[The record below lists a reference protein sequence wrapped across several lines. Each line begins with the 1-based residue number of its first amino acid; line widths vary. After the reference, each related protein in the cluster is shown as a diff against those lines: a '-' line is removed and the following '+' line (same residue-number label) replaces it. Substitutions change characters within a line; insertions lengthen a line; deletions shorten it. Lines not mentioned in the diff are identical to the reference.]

1 MASTTAVNEI
11 RKFDWIDK
19 LRGIAILM
27 VVAVHVI
34 DALPLGYKRGFV
46 ASVFEFGQLGVQL
59 FFVASAITLCL
70 STKGRAHDAQAL
82 PAFFVRRYFRIAPM
96 YYLGVVLYCLI
107 SCLRHW
113 YVQGVFTPSPQYSA
127 IGVFTNLVFIHGF
140 TPASNNSL
148 VPGGWSIGTEFAF
161 YAVFPALFAALHWS
175 ARRLPIAAVVV
186 GLILVCLGAEWVLST
201 ITGVWVQN
209 NTFLYFNLLN
219 QLPVFLIGMLA
230 YWILQSGRRPA
241 NALLWTLIAL
251 AAALLVLAWHSEVRL
266 AFFAVPLV
274 AACGFA
280 CLALWWSART
290 TRDDWLSEVGRRSYS
305 IYILHF
311 FAVQLLEPALRRS
324 VVAGLSTDLTILVC
338 FVIGSGLAYFMAGM
352 THRWIELPGIALGKR
367 VIERLRER

>member
-113 YVQGVFTPSPQYSA
+113 YVQGVYTPSPQYSA

-161 YAVFPALFAALHWS
+161 YAIFPALFAALRAGSVALYGAAMWGS
-175 ARRLPIAAVVV
+175 AAGSHSVRSMPLRMPTRASRRLR
-186 GLILVCLGAEWVLST
+186 
-201 ITGVWVQN
+201 IT
-209 NTFLYFNLLN
+209 
-219 QLPVFLIGMLA
+219 P
-230 YWILQSGRRPA
+230 SRP
-241 NALLWTLIAL
+241 
-251 AAALLVLAWHSEVRL
+251 
-266 AFFAVPLV
+266 
-274 AACGFA
+274 
-280 CLALWWSART
+280 
-290 TRDDWLSEVGRRSYS
+290 
-305 IYILHF
+305 
-311 FAVQLLEPALRRS
+311 
-324 VVAGLSTDLTILVC
+324 
-338 FVIGSGLAYFMAGM
+338 
-352 THRWIELPGIALGKR
+352 
-367 VIERLRER
+367 